1 MDVSRRQTIK
11 LSAGAVAALSVAA
24 LRPDTAGAQGAAQ
37 AQPDKLVETRLR
49 TIADL
54 ALNPDGSAKE
64 FSEAETG
71 PIDGAL
77 WKTKGPPDIEFDYRK
92 MKVKVDG
99 RGTSTLS
106 GTLVFS
112 DLERLPRHTQITLL
126 QCGAPKPHGIVKW
139 TGVRFSDFAKSVG
152 AQSFANY
159 VRLTASDD
167 YYLDEDMKT
176 MMHPQ
181 VMLAWM
187 ANDKPLPPDNGAPMR
202 LVVPFRY
209 GARSVKAITAIAFT
223 ATSFPPQKPWPA

>member
-1 MDVSRRQTIK
+1 MNMSRRETIQ
-11 LSAGAVAALSVAA
+11 SATAIAALSVAA
-24 LRPDTAGAQGAAQ
+24 IRSTPANAAQ
-37 AQPDKLVETRLR
+37 AAPPLPDNMAEARLR
-49 TIADL
+49 TIAPL
-54 ALNPDGSAKE
+54 PLKPDGSAVE
-64 FSEAETG
+64 YTQAETG

-99 RGTSTLS
+99 RGTSKLS
-106 GTLVFS
+106 GTLSFS
-112 DLERLPRHTQITLL
+112 DLEKLPRFSQITLL

-139 TGVRFSDFAKSVG
+139 TGVRFSDFANSVG

-159 VRLTASDD
+159 ARLTASDD
-167 YYLDEDMKT
+167 YYLDDDMKT
-176 MMHPQ
+176 LMHPQ

-187 ANDKPLPPDNGAPMR
+187 ANDAPLPPENGAPMR

-209 GARSVKAITAIAFT
+209 GARSVKAITGIQFT